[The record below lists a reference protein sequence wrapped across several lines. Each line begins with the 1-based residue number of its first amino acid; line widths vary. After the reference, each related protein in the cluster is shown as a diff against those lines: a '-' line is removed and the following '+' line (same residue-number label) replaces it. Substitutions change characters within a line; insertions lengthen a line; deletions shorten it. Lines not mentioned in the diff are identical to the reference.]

1 MGVRRGERSKFDNSP
16 IERGCGFLIHVK
28 RTVWLAVPFLF
39 SKRNEPMKRPILTV
53 AIMLATSTPVF
64 AQNTEREKQ
73 RWLP

>member
-1 MGVRRGERSKFDNSP
+1 MWFLDPRQTDGLA
-16 IERGCGFLIHVK
+16 GC
-28 RTVWLAVPFLF
+28 PFLF